1 MRINAIAEHDF
12 ETQKRSKTIEKP
24 SYNLCSYIFLKVT
37 YKCFGSTRSQVRIL
51 SPRLAFQR
59 LPILT

>member
-1 MRINAIAEHDF
+1 LILISQTKVIETHRSFGYCRILP
-12 ETQKRSKTIEKP
+12 IE
-24 SYNLCSYIFLKVT
+24 
-37 YKCFGSTRSQVRIL
+37 CFGSTRSQVRIL